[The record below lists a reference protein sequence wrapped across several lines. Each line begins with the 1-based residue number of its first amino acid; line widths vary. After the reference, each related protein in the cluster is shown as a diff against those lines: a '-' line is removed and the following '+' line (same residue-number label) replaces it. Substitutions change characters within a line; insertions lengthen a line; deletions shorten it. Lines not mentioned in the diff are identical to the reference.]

1 MNYGHPA
8 FAANG
13 TTLFFSSD
21 APEGQGGHDLYFT
34 QLTGEA
40 QWTDPVN
47 LGPLINTIGQEQYP
61 TVYRDTLYFSSDHL
75 AGLGGL
81 DIFKTYLDNKNQWV
95 SPINLRAPINSGGDD
110 FGYVVDTFAL
120 PVDNVIMQGYFT
132 SSRGGASRNDD
143 IYSFSINGLRPESD
157 VVEKPK
163 DELPAEKPIDY
174 QLFLSLKVMEPQ
186 FEIKDDPNSKRV
198 GKKALPNGPIIVSDG
213 LSDQRFV
220 TDELGQF
227 LIKLEWNK
235 QYTFTARY
243 RDHLAVTYDLN
254 TADIAKESE

>member
-1 MNYGHPA
+1 MIVFTRCYVDQEYDAWCKLMYSVLQGATWSEPIPFPFIREKVNYGHPA

-40 QWTDPVN
+40 EWTDPVN
-47 LGPLINTIGQEQYP
+47 LGTLINTIGQEQYP

-81 DIFKTYLDNKNQWV
+81 DIFKTYLDTRNQWV

-110 FGYVVDTFAL
+110 FGFVVDTFAL

-143 IYSFSINGLRPESD
+143 IYSFTLNGL
-157 VVEKPK
+157 K
-163 DELPAEKPIDY
+163 I
-174 QLFLSLKVMEPQ
+174 
-186 FEIKDDPNSKRV
+186 PNRCS
-198 GKKALPNGPIIVSDG
+198 
-213 LSDQRFV
+213 
-220 TDELGQF
+220 
-227 LIKLEWNK
+227 
-235 QYTFTARY
+235 
-243 RDHLAVTYDLN
+243 
-254 TADIAKESE
+254 